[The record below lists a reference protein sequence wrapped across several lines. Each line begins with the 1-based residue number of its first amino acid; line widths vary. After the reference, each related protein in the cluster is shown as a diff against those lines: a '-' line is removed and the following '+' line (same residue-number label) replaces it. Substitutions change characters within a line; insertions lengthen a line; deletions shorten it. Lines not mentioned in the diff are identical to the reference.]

1 MGNSVKFILTLALFI
16 LSIGI
21 NEATAKANSCIGNSH
36 HLKSDTKSST
46 FNQSK
51 STFGFQGSK
60 VFSLSD
66 IERTNTS
73 NTTLSESN
81 SFRYRRFQE
90 TTIDIKSIVLQ
101 ISFLDGLFTL
111 DQNRIFHSDRS
122 PEYAQ
127 TTCEYYIFA
136 LRRILI

>member
-1 MGNSVKFILTLALFI
+1 MGNSVKFILTFMLFI

-21 NEATAKANSCIGNSH
+21 NEATAKAIPCLNNSH
-36 HLKSDTKSST
+36 QLKSDTKSASFT
-46 FNQSK
+46 QPK

-73 NTTLSESN
+73 NSTLSETN

-90 TTIDIKSIVLQ
+90 TTIDTKNIVLQ
-101 ISFLDGLFTL
+101 LSFLDSLFTL
-111 DQNRIFHSDRS
+111 IFHSDKS
-122 PEYAQ
+122 PTYAQ
-127 TTCEYYIFA
+127 ITCDYYIFA